1 MQVSE
6 GYNNEMVFSMYVHL
20 NKQVAPSRSNLKKFV
35 VKLELSP
42 YRYRKHNSY
51 AIRFGCQIISI
62 TVIIRYYSE
71 VNCNGKIIFAF
82 EYMLKPKQDL
92 E

>member
-20 NKQVAPSRSNLKKFV
+20 NKQVAPSRSNLKRFV

-42 YRYRKHNSY
+42 Y
-51 AIRFGCQIISI
+51 
-62 TVIIRYYSE
+62 
-71 VNCNGKIIFAF
+71 
-82 EYMLKPKQDL
+82 
-92 E
+92 